1 MEKLNINAIAKQLRD
16 NDIGTSILENE
27 KIIKGAIEKIKD
39 ALVDGDEVS
48 LYGLG
53 TFSVRDVEERTGRNP
68 QTGEEITIPAH
79 KSPKFKFSQVVKDI
93 VK

>member
-16 NDIGTSILENE
+16 DDIGTSIGENE
-27 KIIKGAIEKIKD
+27 KIIKGTIEKIKD
-39 ALVDGDEVS
+39 ALVDGNEVS

-53 TFSVRDVEERTGRNP
+53 TFSTRDVEERQGRNP

-79 KSPKFKFSQVVKDI
+79 KSPKFSFVKSVKDL